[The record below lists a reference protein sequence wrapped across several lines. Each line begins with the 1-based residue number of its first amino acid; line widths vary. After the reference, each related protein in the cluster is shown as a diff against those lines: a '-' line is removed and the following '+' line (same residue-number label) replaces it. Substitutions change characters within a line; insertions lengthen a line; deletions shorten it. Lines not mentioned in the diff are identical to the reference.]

1 MHKGRI
7 FIVEDDVEQLETLME
22 YFSIN
27 GFEARGAGSALE
39 FFEALIG
46 SEYDVAVVDIGLP
59 DKSGFEVVATLRQR
73 TNMGIIVLTAR
84 DSISDKMRG
93 YECGADHYFTKPLDC
108 RELIAAVGSLVE
120 RLGNRPEAPL
130 EGTSANLPEQWRLNT
145 LLWVL
150 TPPVGNE
157 AKLTEKEMSFLR
169 ILICENGSPVAK
181 EKLMA
186 DLDYAGDEL
195 YGAGALAVM
204 VTRLRKKIREQTGL
218 EPPIKTIRS
227 QGYSFSAPA
236 NID

>member
-1 MHKGRI
+1 MPRGSI
-7 FIVEDDVEQLETLME
+7 IIAEDDVEQLETLME
-22 YFSIN
+22 YLSLN
-27 GFEARGAGSALE
+27 DFEVHGAGSALE

-46 SEYDVAVVDIGLP
+46 SDYDVAVVDIGLP
-59 DKSGFEVVATLRQR
+59 DKSGFEVVETLRQR
-73 TNMGIIVLTAR
+73 TDMGIIVLTAR
-84 DSISDKMRG
+84 DSINDKMRG

-108 RELIAAVGSLVE
+108 RELAAAVGSLVE
-120 RLGNRPEAPL
+120 RLGSRPEVPIEGAPSNQ
-130 EGTSANLPEQWRLNT
+130 SAQWRLDT

-150 TPPVGNE
+150 TPPAGNE
-157 AKLTEKEMSFLR
+157 AKLTEKEMNFLR
-169 ILICENGSPVAK
+169 ILISEKGSPVTK
-181 EKLMA
+181 ETLMA

-236 NID
+236 ILN

>member
-1 MHKGRI
+1 MPKGRI
-7 FIVEDDVEQLETLME
+7 LIAEDDVEQLETLLE
-22 YFSIN
+22 YFTLN
-27 GFEARGAGSALE
+27 DFEAHGAGSALE

-46 SEYDVAVVDIGLP
+46 SEYDVSVVDIGLP
-59 DKSGFEVVATLRQR
+59 DKSGFEVVETLRQR

-108 RELIAAVGSLVE
+108 RELVAAVGSLVE
-120 RLGNRPEAPL
+120 RLGNRPEVPD
-130 EGTSANLPEQWRLNT
+130 EGPSSNQSGQWRLNT

-169 ILICENGSPVAK
+169 ILISENGSPVAK
-181 EKLMA
+181 ETLMA
-186 DLDYAGDEL
+186 DLDYAGDDF

-236 NID
+236 GLD